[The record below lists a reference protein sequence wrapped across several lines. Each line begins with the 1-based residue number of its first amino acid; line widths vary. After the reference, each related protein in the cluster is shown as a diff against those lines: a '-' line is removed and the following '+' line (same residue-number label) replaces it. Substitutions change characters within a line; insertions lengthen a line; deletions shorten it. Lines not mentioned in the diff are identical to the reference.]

1 MENIFKMNN
10 LLTGV
15 RLRDSEAC
23 QEMGKTSR
31 LFFHTP
37 MRWVQASHSLMHRY
51 MKHLLLTT

>member
-1 MENIFKMNN
+1 MNN